1 MADFSEVVVLV
12 AVLGAVLAGFLAV
25 GLDTDVLAAA
35 FLATGF
41 FATVFVAVLAAG
53 AFAAGFLATGFF
65 AAVLAVF
72 LADCLAGVR
81 PAAFVGDLVAVLR
94 VVAIFTVLRQ
104 RPDPAI
110 SAGGFEREKPPNTS
124 GITAMF
130 RGFVNNYIIIT

>member
-25 GLDTDVLAAA
+25 GLDAGVLAAA

-41 FATVFVAVLAAG
+41 FATVFMAVLAAG

-65 AAVLAVF
+65 AAFLGVF
-72 LADCLAGVR
+72 LADCLAGVL

-110 SAGGFEREKPPNTS
+110 SAGGFERGKPPNTS
-124 GITAMF
+124 GITVMF

>member
-1 MADFSEVVVLV
+1 M

-25 GLDTDVLAAA
+25 GLDAGVLVAA
-35 FLATGF
+35 FLAPGF
-41 FATVFVAVLAAG
+41 FATVFVAGLAAG

-65 AAVLAVF
+65 AAVLAF
-72 LADCLAGVR
+72 FLAGVR

-110 SAGGFEREKPPNTS
+110 SAGGFERKKPPNTS
-124 GITAMF
+124 GISVMF

>member
-1 MADFSEVVVLV
+1 MADFSALVVLV

-25 GLDTDVLAAA
+25 GLVADVLAAA

-41 FATVFVAVLAAG
+41 FATVFVAVFAAG

-72 LADCLAGVR
+72 LAGVR
-81 PAAFVGDLVAVLR
+81 PAARVGDLVAVLR

-124 GITAMF
+124 GITVMF